1 MIFQNVIIYLKNM
14 PKSASPRLAKDQAIE
29 VLDFSVAG
37 TDVLKWTELDT
48 SIWTK
53 YLSVQKGYV
62 GKMVIVDEK
71 CDQTKTDLCRVWSVV
86 NWASLKDWKSIS
98 TDELAQIDQ
107 VS

>member
-1 MIFQNVIIYLKNM
+1 M

-37 TDVLKWTELDT
+37 TDVLKWAELDT